1 MQPDAVAAMIAA
13 GRRLLI
19 AGDESL
25 LAALPRGCW
34 IGGTAPLPPEAD
46 DVGPPLVVTELPET
60 ATAVTIR
67 SYDAATLPRIAAPTL
82 ENGFTVLVLPAF
94 TPLHTA
100 YAEGIFRFEGIF
112 DRPLVGWV
120 AGVAPEHAG
129 SRAPKVFDGLTG
141 TASDRMAVAAHV
153 ALPPRLTPRVHVIN
167 PHRAG
172 GNDELVFTQP
182 GFSARHCM
190 VNGEPVE
197 LVGYMRERGITPG
210 RPLVANCFG
219 TPVNVSIRAVDGEAG
234 WVHFCAPVFQHLR
247 YRFADPLTPG
257 AGTNLPDGVR
267 PAFACGC
274 VLENGS
280 ATGLLGFGE
289 IAYVVH
295 NQTLVYLT
303 IDAAGNAAD
312 RPTASPGA

>member
-13 GRRLLI
+13 GRPLLI

-25 LAALPRGCW
+25 LTALPRGRW

-46 DVGPPLVVTELPET
+46 GVADLLVVTELPET
-60 ATAVTIR
+60 ATTVAIR
-67 SYDAATLPRIAAPTL
+67 SYDAATLPRIAGSAS

-112 DRPLVGWV
+112 DRPLVGWI
-120 AGVAPEHAG
+120 AGVGPEHAG
-129 SRAPKVFDGLTG
+129 NRTPKVFDGLSG
-141 TASDRMAVAAHV
+141 TASDRMAVAVHV
-153 ALPPRLTPRVHVIN
+153 VLPPRLTPRVHVVN

-172 GNDELVFTQP
+172 GSDELVFTRP

-190 VNGEPVE
+190 ANGKPVE
-197 LVGYMRERGITPG
+197 LIGYMRERGIAPG

-219 TPVNVSIRAVDGEAG
+219 TPVNVSIRAMDEEAG
-234 WVHFCAPVFQHLR
+234 EVHFCAPVFQHLR
-247 YRFADPLTPG
+247 YRFADPLAPG
-257 AGTNLPDGVR
+257 AGPRLPDGVR

-274 VLENGS
+274 VLEDGS

-289 IAYVVH
+289 IAYMAH

-303 IDAAGNAAD
+303 IDAAG
-312 RPTASPGA
+312 